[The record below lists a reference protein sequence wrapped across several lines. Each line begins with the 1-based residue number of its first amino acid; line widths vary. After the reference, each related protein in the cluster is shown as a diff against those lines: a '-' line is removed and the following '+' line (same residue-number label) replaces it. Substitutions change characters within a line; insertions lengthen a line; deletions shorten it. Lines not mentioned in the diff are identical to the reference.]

1 MPNIIDNTNFRYVKV
16 DDKFIVSLS
25 VKSLPETI
33 FFLDIVKDFPIDL
46 NYDASLYIS
55 KQDPIKVLNSIT
67 YNIGAVESELATI
80 NKNQRDIDI
89 LSKTQNDSA
98 ALRKKIQVENQ
109 EIYVFSLIL
118 TFYSYDFNSLA
129 KIISSIRAKFYS
141 KGINLEVTN
150 FRHLEFFLSNLPLE
164 NNKELLSKMYITT
177 NALANI
183 FPFYNT
189 SFIDEKGVIL
199 GYTKENKL
207 CILDIFSNK
216 YENSNIC
223 IFGSSGSGK
232 SYFTKLFIIRN
243 YFLNK
248 RQIIFDIEGEYE
260 NLCKNLYGEQLFKD
274 SYINILQITDKD
286 IKEEDFLDKKITKV
300 AEFMTSVA
308 EDINSKYLKD
318 KLYKLYGDFNITN
331 NIDSVI
337 VYEDNNE
344 MFLEYQI
351 ISKNKFPTLI
361 DLIEYIDN
369 PEQKEILIRLIDNE
383 LKFFSKETTI
393 KLDSMLY
400 VLNMSSLIKSTSVVC
415 EIMDYILNNY
425 INDTETIIYVDEL
438 WKYSKDEIVLEAI
451 FNMYKTIRKRRGAI
465 VTITQEISD
474 FYEYKNGLYAN
485 TILNNSSFKFF
496 FKANYSDLNNI
507 KKYLSVDYDKLLS
520 LKKTEAL
527 LLINR
532 NNLQLKVRANDFER
546 GIIDEDDTCSK

>member
-300 AEFMTSVA
+300 AEFMISVA

-351 ISKNKFPTLI
+351 ISKDKFPTLI

-369 PEQKEILIRLIDNE
+369 PDQKEILIRLIDNE

-400 VLNMSSLIKSTSVVC
+400 VLNMSSLIKNTSVVC

>member
-300 AEFMTSVA
+300 AEFMISVA

-351 ISKNKFPTLI
+351 ISKDKFPTLI

-438 WKYSKDEIVLEAI
+438 WKYSKDEIILEAI

>member
-129 KIISSIRAKFYS
+129 KIISSIKAKFYS

-308 EDINSKYLKD
+308 EDIDSNYLKD

-351 ISKNKFPTLI
+351 ISKDKFPTLI

-369 PEQKEILIRLIDNE
+369 PKQKEILIRLIDNE

-400 VLNMSSLIKSTSVVC
+400 VLNMSSLIKNTSVVC

>member
-25 VKSLPETI
+25 VKSLPDTI

-129 KIISSIRAKFYS
+129 KIISSIKAKFYS

-308 EDINSKYLKD
+308 EDIDSKYLKD

-331 NIDSVI
+331 NIDSAI

-351 ISKNKFPTLI
+351 ISKDKFPTLI

-369 PEQKEILIRLIDNE
+369 PKQKEILIRLIDNE

-400 VLNMSSLIKSTSVVC
+400 VLNMSSLIKNTSVVC

>member
-118 TFYSYDFNSLA
+118 TFYSYDFKRIK

-308 EDINSKYLKD
+308 EDIDSKYLKD

-331 NIDSVI
+331 NIDSAI

-351 ISKNKFPTLI
+351 ISKDKFPTLI

-400 VLNMSSLIKSTSVVC
+400 VLNMSSLIKNTSVVC

>member
-25 VKSLPETI
+25 VKSLPDTI

-308 EDINSKYLKD
+308 EDIDSNYLKD

-351 ISKNKFPTLI
+351 ISKDKFPTLI

-369 PEQKEILIRLIDNE
+369 PDQKEILIRLIDNE

-400 VLNMSSLIKSTSVVC
+400 VLNMSSLIKNTSVVC

-546 GIIDEDDTCSK
+546 GIIDEDDTCTK

>member
-129 KIISSIRAKFYS
+129 KIISSIKAKFYS

-308 EDINSKYLKD
+308 EDIDSKYLKD

-400 VLNMSSLIKSTSVVC
+400 VLNMSSLIKNTSVVC

-438 WKYSKDEIVLEAI
+438 WKYSKDERILEDI

>member
-351 ISKNKFPTLI
+351 ISKDKFPTLI

-400 VLNMSSLIKSTSVVC
+400 VLNMSSLIKNTSVVC

-438 WKYSKDEIVLEAI
+438 WKYSKDEIILEAI

-520 LKKTEAL
+520 LKKTETL

>member
-46 NYDASLYIS
+46 DYDASLYIS

-308 EDINSKYLKD
+308 EDIDSKYLKD

-351 ISKNKFPTLI
+351 ISKDKFPTLI

-400 VLNMSSLIKSTSVVC
+400 VLNMSSLIKNTSVVC

>member
-400 VLNMSSLIKSTSVVC
+400 VLNMSSLIKNTSVVC

>member
-25 VKSLPETI
+25 VKSLPDTI

-207 CILDIFSNK
+207 CILDIFGNK

-308 EDINSKYLKD
+308 EDIDSKYLKD

-400 VLNMSSLIKSTSVVC
+400 VLNMSSLIKNTSVVC

>member
-308 EDINSKYLKD
+308 EDIDSKYLKD

-400 VLNMSSLIKSTSVVC
+400 VLNMSSLIKNTSVVC

-438 WKYSKDEIVLEAI
+438 WKYSKDERILEDI

-546 GIIDEDDTCSK
+546 GIIDEDDTCTK

>member
-286 IKEEDFLDKKITKV
+286 IKEEDFLDKKIAKV
-300 AEFMTSVA
+300 VEFMTSVA
-308 EDINSKYLKD
+308 KDIDSKYLKD

-337 VYEDNNE
+337 IYEDNNE

-351 ISKNKFPTLI
+351 ISKDKFPTLI

-369 PEQKEILIRLIDNE
+369 ATQKEILIRLIDNE

-400 VLNMSSLIKSTSVVC
+400 VLNMSSLIKNTSVVC

-438 WKYSKDEIVLEAI
+438 WKYSKDERILEDI

>member
-25 VKSLPETI
+25 VKSLPDTI

-308 EDINSKYLKD
+308 EDIDSKYLKD
-318 KLYKLYGDFNITN
+318 KLYNLYGDFNITN

-400 VLNMSSLIKSTSVVC
+400 VLNMSSLIKNTSVVC

>member
-25 VKSLPETI
+25 VKSLPDTI

-308 EDINSKYLKD
+308 EDIDSKYLKD

-400 VLNMSSLIKSTSVVC
+400 VLNMSSLIKNTSVVC

>member
-308 EDINSKYLKD
+308 EDIDSNYLKD

-351 ISKNKFPTLI
+351 ISKDKFPTLI

-400 VLNMSSLIKSTSVVC
+400 VLNMSSLIKNTSVVC

>member
-274 SYINILQITDKD
+274 SYINLLQITDKD

-308 EDINSKYLKD
+308 EDIDSKYLKD

-351 ISKNKFPTLI
+351 ISKDKFPTLI